1 MGGGGIKRD
10 ECVCMALNNGLCWN
24 KAGAADD
31 ACAVTAGGAAASV
44 LGLLVLLG
52 LPGADGVAGV

>member
-10 ECVCMALNNGLCWN
+10 ERVCMALNNGLRWN
-24 KAGAADD
+24 EAGAADA
-31 ACAVTAGGAAASV
+31 ACAVTAGGAAAGV

-52 LPGADGVAGV
+52 LPCADGVAGV